1 MGCSTVFPIIQ
12 SAVPAHCPNCGG
24 VEVSYSEDQ
33 QLLLRPKAYRSDWD
47 EKFVAGIFPR
57 VLELIRSCELNSD
70 LRREKDCQR
79 ELVAFMEREFG
90 VGSVSP
96 EMALFTP
103 SQVVSWYTHRRLD
116 TQSRHRVDLDVCRV
130 AVELKSVRQLDDVQV
145 LLGQCLRNT
154 LAYGP
159 YVIGVLLGRPYTD
172 ADLGPYVWLFDQL
185 GVPLVLK
192 GPEPVHPPARE
203 LQPGIWYSPNPDH
216 RVRRGPGNA

>member
-1 MGCSTVFPIIQ
+1 M
-12 SAVPAHCPNCGG
+12 
-24 VEVSYSEDQ
+24 Y
-33 QLLLRPKAYRSDWD
+33 RPEWD
-47 EKFVAGIFPR
+47 EKFVAGAFPR
-57 VLELIRSCELNSD
+57 VLELIGSCELESD
-70 LRREKDCQR
+70 LGREKDCQL
-79 ELVAFMEREFG
+79 ELVALLEREFG
-90 VGSVSP
+90 AGSVTP

-103 SQVVSWYTHRRLD
+103 SQVVSWYTHTKLD

-172 ADLGPYVWLFDQL
+172 TDLKPYTRLFDQL

-192 GPEPVHPPARE
+192 GPEPVHPPPRE
-203 LQPGIWYSPNPDH
+203 LERGVWYTPNPDH
-216 RVRRGPGNA
+216 KVRRARSNPSAQDSGGAVTKR